1 MSHFAMKSNIIF
13 SLGRLNLRTN
23 AIDGIS
29 HRGMLVCDAFYHW
42 VTAFRSLRTVCTK
55 VRKAFCV
62 GMNELRFKAFVV
74 LK

>member
-1 MSHFAMKSNIIF
+1 MSHFAMESNFVF

-42 VTAFRSLRTVCTK
+42 VTACTK